1 MNQTVGTIKQLNVVE
16 ITQKNILVQFRCH
29 HTVFSSILN
38 IDRQTTHKSIGW
50 VLSISGS
57 FFCMTGSSYL
67 SGVKIVSSQQ
77 RVARRSLIP
86 DSWVSTVHWAET
98 KKKHTVA
105 VTKNSNAQLLKQRSE
120 TSFTKHRRNFY
131 RICQWNCVSPK
142 FKRVH
147 EPYSIHCILIICNKQ
162 KFELSRAKPP

>member
-38 IDRQTTHKSIGW
+38 IDRHTTHNSIGW

-57 FFCMTGSSYL
+57 CFCMTGSSYL

-98 KKKHTVA
+98 KKKT
-105 VTKNSNAQLLKQRSE
+105 QLRW
-120 TSFTKHRRNFY
+120 RRIRTHN
-131 RICQWNCVSPK
+131 
-142 FKRVH
+142 
-147 EPYSIHCILIICNKQ
+147 YSSK
-162 KFELSRAKPP
+162 EAKPHSPNIGATFIEYANEIVCLLNLREFMNLTPFTVFS